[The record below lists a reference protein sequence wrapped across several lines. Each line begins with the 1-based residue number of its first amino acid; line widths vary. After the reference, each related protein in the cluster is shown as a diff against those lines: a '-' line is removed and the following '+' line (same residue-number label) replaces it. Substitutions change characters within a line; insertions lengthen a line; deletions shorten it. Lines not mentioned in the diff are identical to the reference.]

1 MACAERARAADPVAL
16 RFGRRAKEYE
26 RHALLQREVA
36 QTLADFSAE
45 CIKAQVGLPG
55 PGPVVEIGCGTG
67 LFTGLFTGLLTA
79 MLTQNMGEAPRPY
92 LATDIAP
99 EMVAACRARFAQT
112 SGLGFAVLDGQ
123 TARFAT
129 PPAAIVSNL
138 AFQWFAQPARD
149 IARLASQTPLL
160 AFSVMVEGSF
170 PEWHAAFADLGR
182 TSGLIPLPAEADI
195 IAALRRMPPS
205 ANLATNGAANYSAN
219 PVGNPATLRFET
231 RTHTQHYESAK
242 AFVDSFRG
250 IGADQPRPGYRPAP
264 IRPVLR
270 RFAGGMDATARVLYC
285 VVQRGGGLAGCTGE
299 ESA

>member
-26 RHALLQREVA
+26 RHALLQREAA

-45 CIKAQVGLPG
+45 CIKAQAGLPC

-67 LFTGLFTGLLTA
+67 LFTGLLTA
-79 MLTQNMGEAPRPY
+79 MLTKKLGEAARPY

-112 SGLGFAVLDGQ
+112 PGLGFAVLDGQ
-123 TARFAT
+123 TARFAA

-195 IAALRRMPPS
+195 IAALRAS
-205 ANLATNGAANYSAN
+205 IYSAN
-219 PVGNPATLRFET
+219 PIANPATLRFET

-285 VVQRGGGLAGCTGE
+285 VVQRGGGQTQCTDEG
-299 ESA
+299 SA

>member
-1 MACAERARAADPVAL
+1 MTSAEGARAASPVAL

-26 RHALLQREVA
+26 RHALLQREAA
-36 QTLADFSAE
+36 QTLAAF
-45 CIKAQVGLPG
+45 IGAQAGLPCQ
-55 PGPVVEIGCGTG
+55 GPVVEIGCGTG
-67 LFTGLFTGLLTA
+67 LFTGLCTA
-79 MLTQNMGEAPRPY
+79 MLTKSMGQTPRPY

-99 EMVAACRARFAQT
+99 EMVSACRARFAQT
-112 SGLGFAVLDGQ
+112 PGLGFAVLDGQ

-138 AFQWFAQPARD
+138 AFQWFADPARG
-149 IARLASQTPLL
+149 IARLASQTRLL
-160 AFSVMVEGSF
+160 AFSVMVDGSF
-170 PEWHAAFADLGR
+170 PEWRAAFADLGR
-182 TSGLIPLPAEADI
+182 TSGLIALPAEADI
-195 IAALRRMPPS
+195 LAALK
-205 ANLATNGAANYSAN
+205 
-219 PVGNPATLRFET
+219 ATLQDAGTATLHVET

-285 VVQRGGGLAGCTGE
+285 VVQQGADPTECTGGG
-299 ESA
+299 SA

>member
-1 MACAERARAADPVAL
+1 MTSAEDARAASPVAL

-26 RHALLQREVA
+26 RHALLQREAA
-36 QTLADFSAE
+36 QTLAAF
-45 CIKAQVGLPG
+45 IGAQAGLSCH
-55 PGPVVEIGCGTG
+55 GPVVEIGCGTG
-67 LFTGLFTGLLTA
+67 LFTSLFTGLCTA
-79 MLTQNMGEAPRPY
+79 MLTKSMGQATRPY

-112 SGLGFAVLDGQ
+112 PGLGFAVLDGQ

-138 AFQWFAQPARD
+138 AFQWFADPARG
-149 IARLASQTPLL
+149 IARLASQTRLL
-160 AFSVMVEGSF
+160 AFSVMVDGSF
-170 PEWHAAFADLGR
+170 PEWRAAFADLGR
-182 TSGLIPLPAEADI
+182 TSGLIALPAEADI
-195 IAALRRMPPS
+195 LAALK
-205 ANLATNGAANYSAN
+205 ATLQDADT
-219 PVGNPATLRFET
+219 ATLRFET

-270 RFAGGMDATARVLYC
+270 RFAEGMDATARVLYC
-285 VVQRGGGLAGCTGE
+285 VVQQGAGQTESGGG
-299 ESA
+299 SA